1 VLPLPDILSQGGD
14 RERGPWPRR
23 VIVLAV
29 LALVAVLVVDH
40 FPRHH
45 GTGVTPLAVTA
56 LPGGPDGVPGP
67 VASWPPRGRVPLNG
81 QRPAWYTPAD
91 GLNTPISGLPGD
103 LYGYQFARL
112 AGGWAVQAGGSA
124 GSDCGNCGGDQ
135 PRPVYYL
142 ADGTI
147 GATPLGAAALVAPG
161 ATAGSVWLT
170 SYVGGANMNTAAGTA
185 REVASTGRALGR
197 PVLLPPGYRIDQG
210 TVAGLLLQRMS
221 ADAGPAYR
229 LWRPGGVMRKL
240 PALLAASARRLAWEP
255 GCSGRCQVVLLNLA
269 TGSRRVVPLP
279 RGGLAA
285 NAAFSPDGRYLA
297 LQLSVAEDGS
307 ADELAMRLDV
317 ASVTT
322 GALTQMPGSFVSS
335 DAMVGFG
342 WPEGDGVLVAEL
354 SFTSKVQ
361 LASWRLGAARPA
373 VAKVSPQRTALYLI
387 VG

>member
-1 VLPLPDILSQGGD
+1 VLSLPDILSQGGD

-29 LALVAVLVVDH
+29 LALVAVLVVEH
-40 FPRHH
+40 YPRHH
-45 GTGVTPLAVTA
+45 DTRVAPLAVTA

-67 VASWPPRGRVPLNG
+67 VASWPPGSRVPLNG

-103 LYGYQFARL
+103 LYGYQFIRL
-112 AGGWAVQAGGSA
+112 ASGWAVQAGGSA
-124 GSDCGNCGGDQ
+124 GSDCEDCTSGQ

-142 ADGTI
+142 ADGAL
-147 GATPLGAAALVAPG
+147 GATPLGTATLVAPG
-161 ATAGSVWLT
+161 AAAGSVWLT
-170 SYVGGANMNTAAGTA
+170 SYAGGTNMNTASGTA
-185 REVASTGRALGR
+185 REIASTGRVLGR
-197 PVLLPPGYRIDQG
+197 PVRLPAGYRIDQG
-210 TVAGLLLQRMS
+210 TVAGLLLQRVS
-221 ADAGPAYR
+221 AVVSPAYR
-229 LWRPGGVMRKL
+229 LWRPGGVVRKL
-240 PALLAASARRLAWEP
+240 PALLAASARQVAWEP
-255 GCSGRCQVVLLNLA
+255 GCSGRCQVVLLNLV
-269 TGSRRVVPLP
+269 TGGHRVVPLP
-279 RGGLAA
+279 LGGLAA

-297 LQLSVAEDGS
+297 LQLSVGEDGS

-342 WPEGDGVLVAEL
+342 WPSGDGALVAEL

-361 LASWRLGAARPA
+361 LVSWRLGVARPA
-373 VAKVSPQRTALYLI
+373 VARVSPQQTALYLI

>member
-23 VIVLAV
+23 FIVLAV
-29 LALVAVLVVDH
+29 LVLVAVLVVEH

-45 GTGVTPLAVTA
+45 ATGVTPLAVTA
-56 LPGGPDGVPGP
+56 LPAGPDGVPGP
-67 VASWPPRGRVPLNG
+67 VASWPPGDRVPLNG
-81 QRPAWYTPAD
+81 QRPAWYTPAV
-91 GLNTPISGLPGD
+91 GLNTPIDGLPGD
-103 LYGYQFARL
+103 LYGYQFVRL
-112 AGGWAVQAGGSA
+112 AGGWAVQEGSSA
-124 GSDCGNCGGDQ
+124 GSDCEDCMSGQ
-135 PRPVYYL
+135 SRPVYFL
-142 ADGTI
+142 ADGAL
-147 GATPLGAAALVAPG
+147 GVTPLGTATLVAPG
-161 ATAGSVWLT
+161 AAAGSVWLT
-170 SYVGGANMNTAAGTA
+170 SYAGGTNMNTAAGTA
-185 REVASTGRALGR
+185 REVARTGRALSG
-197 PVLLPPGYRIDQG
+197 PVRLPPGYRIDQG

-221 ADAGPAYR
+221 AVVSPAYR
-229 LWRPGGVMRKL
+229 LWRPGGVIRKL
-240 PALLAASARRLAWEP
+240 PTLLAASAQSVAWQP
-255 GCSGRCQVVLLNLA
+255 RCSGRCQVVLLSLV

-285 NAAFSPDGRYLA
+285 NAAFSPDGRHLA
-297 LQLSVAEDGS
+297 LQLSVGDDGS

-342 WPEGDGVLVAEL
+342 WPESDGALVAEL

-361 LASWRLGAARPA
+361 LVSWRLGAARPA
-373 VAKVSPQRTALYLI
+373 VANVSPQQTALSLI